1 MATDIQLNYDV
12 AADEVSTFK
21 NFGTFTNNLD
31 SFGNYQLVF
40 SVAQSVNGNVNYV
53 KVPLKTFIYNENKI
67 VDANTV
73 EFTELQS
80 VQQEEKRNVDELLTQ
95 YNTLIEENRIL
106 NQTVNGL
113 VEKYENN
120 DDKQVIDAQKNTI
133 IDLRIQLGQGN
144 VPSDFSDDF
153 PFLPLV

>member
-1 MATDIQLNYDV
+1 MADIQLNYDV
-12 AADEVSTFK
+12 ATDEVSSFK

-31 SFGNYQLVF
+31 SFGNFQLVF

-53 KVPLKTFIYNENKI
+53 KVPLKTLTYNENKI
-67 VDANTV
+67 LDANTA
-73 EFTELQS
+73 EFTELQT
-80 VQQEEKRNVDELLTQ
+80 VQREEKRNVDEVLNQ
-95 YNTLIEENRIL
+95 YNNLLEENRIL
-106 NQTVNGL
+106 NQTVNEL

-120 DDKQVIDAQKNTI
+120 DDKQVIAEQKRTI
-133 IDLRIQLGQGN
+133 IGLRIQLGQGT